1 MTNDQK
7 FSNARALCERIQG
20 IMASQTRSAF
30 EATFNILSNVE
41 VMIRQGRG
49 EELADIVKQM
59 SVSSAKKVE
68 CASKERKREFIFSS
82 APANL
87 QVERRKAGK
96 AKQSQALTK
105 VRQRALLYE
114 DSKKLKPPQLT
125 EIGILLRQST
135 LLFRFCWQDDAMM
148 LATVKDLPVYSIV
161 AKPSSEEV
169 AVPEVLI
176 PTKVSQRLSK

>member
-1 MTNDQK
+1 
-7 FSNARALCERIQG
+7 
-20 IMASQTRSAF
+20 MASQTRSAF

-59 SVSSAKKVE
+59 SVSSARKVE

-96 AKQSQALTK
+96 AKRSQALTK
-105 VRQRALLYE
+105 VRQRALRYE

-125 EIGILLRQST
+125 EIGILLRPPYS
-135 LLFRFCWQDDAMM
+135 FDSAGKMVDAMM
-148 LATVKDLPVYSIV
+148 LAAVKDLPVNSIV

-176 PTKVSQRLSK
+176 PTKVCSSAIVNGMASAR